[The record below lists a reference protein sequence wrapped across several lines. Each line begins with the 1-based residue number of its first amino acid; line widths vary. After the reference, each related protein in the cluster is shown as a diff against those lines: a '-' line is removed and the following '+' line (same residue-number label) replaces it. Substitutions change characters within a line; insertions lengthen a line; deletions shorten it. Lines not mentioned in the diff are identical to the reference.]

1 MTGDGIAIAI
11 KHGVELKDITYVQI
25 HPTTFYT
32 KEKEQRSFLIS
43 ESVRGE
49 GAKLYDK
56 HGKRFVN
63 ELLPRDLL
71 TAEIHK
77 QMEKMAQIMY
87 GKICGKFLRK
97 SWILISKHY

>member
-1 MTGDGIAIAI
+1 MAI
-11 KHGVELKDITYVQI
+11 KHGVELKISHMCRFIQPRFIQKRRNSAV
-25 HPTTFYT
+25 F
-32 KEKEQRSFLIS
+32 IS

-77 QMEKMAQIMY
+77 QMEKDGTDY
-87 GKICGKFLRK
+87 VWEDLRKFLRK
-97 SWILISKHY
+97 S